1 VDPLAGSYY
10 VEALTDRIEAAAR
23 ALIEEVDALGG
34 AARAIEQGF
43 FQRRIGESAWALQ
56 QAQEAGHVAVIGV
69 NRFATDEPPSRL
81 MVPDFAELEAAQR
94 NRVAEARSRREAGAA
109 DAAIAG
115 VEDAARSREPLM
127 PRIIEA
133 VRARAT
139 IGEISDAL
147 RRVWG
152 TYRA

>member
-1 VDPLAGSYY
+1 
-10 VEALTDRIEAAAR
+10 
-23 ALIEEVDALGG
+23 
-34 AARAIEQGF
+34 
-43 FQRRIGESAWALQ
+43 
-56 QAQEAGHVAVIGV
+56 
-69 NRFATDEPPSRL
+69 
-81 MVPDFAELEAAQR
+81 MVPDFAELEGAQR
-94 NRVAEARSRREAGAA
+94 SRVAEARSRREAGAA